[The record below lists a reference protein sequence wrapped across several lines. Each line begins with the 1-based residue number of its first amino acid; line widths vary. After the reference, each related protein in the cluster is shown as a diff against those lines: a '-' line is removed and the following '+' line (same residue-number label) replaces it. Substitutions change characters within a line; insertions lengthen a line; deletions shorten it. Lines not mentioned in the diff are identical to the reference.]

1 MILLASALFLL
12 FATVANCDASAAA
25 SCAPSVH
32 DSVAFVAAESLH
44 TSAAASCSPSVHN
57 SATFLATGSLHASAA
72 VSCAPSVHD
81 SAAFLATGSPSV
93 HDPCNVLLAFGS
105 PSILLFLAPLAAAAL
120 GGLWDGFCEYSG
132 IVRDNK
138 EIILLGQCS
147 L

>member
-32 DSVAFVAAESLH
+32 DS
-44 TSAAASCSPSVHN
+44 
-57 SATFLATGSLHASAA
+57 
-72 VSCAPSVHD
+72 
-81 SAAFLATGSPSV
+81 AAFLATGSPSV
-93 HDPCNVLLAFGS
+93 HDPCDVFLAFGS
-105 PSILLFLAPLAAAAL
+105 PSILLFLAPLAAAAF

-138 EIILLGQCS
+138 EIILLE
-147 L
+147 